1 MAKKAKKIHTSK
13 GIELKIVNPNAAG
26 IDIADY
32 EMQVCVPADR
42 DGENNRRFGC
52 FTRDLNEICSWLCAC
67 KVDTVA
73 MEATG
78 IYWLPL
84 YFKLKDSGIDVVLVN
99 ARDVKNISEK
109 KTDEADAEWLMLLH
123 TYGLLKAS
131 FQPENEARKVRN
143 LARHRN
149 NILKASSKEVLHMQ
163 KAMGQMN
170 IKLSNVLSD
179 IAGKSGIA
187 IIEAILA
194 GERDPRS
201 LALLADSRCKRS
213 KEEIALSL
221 EGTWGEDHLF
231 ELKQAYDLYK
241 YLQGQMAECDRMI
254 ENALT
259 SYTAKID
266 TEMGRYVKSGKP
278 VCKKNAVSFD
288 VEQYGYAIWG
298 VNAMEIPGMSAS
310 SLLQLVGELGHD
322 FVEKFDTPEKFSKWC
337 NLVPNNKVS
346 GGKLISSRVPKRKN
360 PVGQIFRLCANTLKS
375 AKNSLGVYFRRIRSR
390 SGYMQAIVATAH
402 KMARI
407 LYVMVKSKTAYD
419 ENKVGLDEQELLMKK
434 IEQAK
439 NALNR
444 LNAKLCNSMG

>member
-1 MAKKAKKIHTSK
+1 
-13 GIELKIVNPNAAG
+13 
-26 IDIADY
+26 
-32 EMQVCVPADR
+32 
-42 DGENNRRFGC
+42 
-52 FTRDLNEICSWLCAC
+52 
-67 KVDTVA
+67 
-73 MEATG
+73 
-78 IYWLPL
+78 
-84 YFKLKDSGIDVVLVN
+84 
-99 ARDVKNISEK
+99 
-109 KTDEADAEWLMLLH
+109 
-123 TYGLLKAS
+123 
-131 FQPENEARKVRN
+131 
-143 LARHRN
+143 
-149 NILKASSKEVLHMQ
+149 
-163 KAMGQMN
+163 
-170 IKLSNVLSD
+170 
-179 IAGKSGIA
+179 
-187 IIEAILA
+187 
-194 GERDPRS
+194 
-201 LALLADSRCKRS
+201 
-213 KEEIALSL
+213 L

-419 ENKVGLDEQELLMKK
+419 ETKVGLDEQELLMKK
-434 IEQAK
+434 IERAK